1 MTLRGIQCLCGEGG
15 RDGGYYLLANY
26 HLFKDKPRG
35 QGEEGRKRF
44 LGGFFIQFDLELSLS
59 LFCFVFQ
66 SNRDMIGQRGA

>member
-1 MTLRGIQCLCGEGG
+1 MTLRGIQCLWGEGW

-35 QGEEGRKRF
+35 AGGGREETI

-59 LFCFVFQ
+59 LFCFCF
-66 SNRDMIGQRGA
+66 SK